1 MGKRTKHRKLK
12 DIEGSKNI
20 ENGHIENFYIEFDHI
35 EKNDIEFHDIEIN
48 CIELKDIEK
57 LHTYNP
63 SFKIIKIKKCVYY
76 SRGSR
81 LEAIRSECGI
91 CTIVLIN

>member
-1 MGKRTKHRKLK
+1 MFKSNYFFFGERTKHRKLK

-20 ENGHIENFYIEFDHI
+20 ENDHIENFYIENDHI

-57 LHTYNP
+57 LLSP
-63 SFKIIKIKKCVYY
+63 LQLKIVMHLNRIDL
-76 SRGSR
+76 S
-81 LEAIRSECGI
+81 L
-91 CTIVLIN
+91 